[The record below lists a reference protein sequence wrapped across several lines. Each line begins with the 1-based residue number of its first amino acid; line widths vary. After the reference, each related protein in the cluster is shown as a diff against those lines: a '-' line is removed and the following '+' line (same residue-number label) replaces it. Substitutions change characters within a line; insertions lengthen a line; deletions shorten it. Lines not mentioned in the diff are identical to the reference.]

1 MEDKSIEQ
9 LELELNIKT
18 LQDDTTIKTS
28 DKLLKLQEMQQ
39 QLIVL
44 DNARYNQDISFQL
57 RG

>member
-18 LQDDTTIKTS
+18 LQDDTTVDAATKEE
-28 DKLLKLQEMQQ
+28 KLKDLQQ
-39 QLIVL
+39 QLVAM
-44 DNARYNQDISFQL
+44 DNERYNQDISFQL